1 MADTLTTKTNIVAQ
15 EQTALG
21 GIDKHFPAGTTVTL
35 GGTQYAAADLKKILT
50 DDLTAL
56 TNTGTLRASL
66 HVAVLAEQETRAK
79 ARSVLKL
86 LRAYI
91 VATNGANAASVLQD
105 LGYPPP
111 RVTKMTVKAM
121 ALKADR
127 NLATRV
133 ARGTKGTQQKKA
145 IKGTVEPQ
153 ISGPAQTPPATAK

>member
-1 MADTLTTKTNIVAQ
+1 MAETMNTKTNIVAQ

-21 GIDKHFPAGTTVTL
+21 GIDKHFPTGTSVTL
-35 GGTQYAAADLKKILT
+35 GGIQYSAADLKKVLT
-50 DDLTAL
+50 DDMTAL
-56 TNTGTLRASL
+56 TNTGTLRANL

-91 VATNGANAASVLQD
+91 VTTNGANAATVLQD

-111 RVTKMTVKAM
+111 RVTKLTVKAM

-133 ARGTKGTQQKKA
+133 ARGTKGVQQKKA
-145 IKGTVEPQ
+145 IKGTVAPQ
-153 ISGPAQTPPATAK
+153 ISGAPPTPPTTAK

>member
-1 MADTLTTKTNIVAQ
+1 MAETMNTKTNIVAQ
-15 EQTALG
+15 EQTALT
-21 GIDKHFPAGTTVTL
+21 GIDKHFPTGTIVTL
-35 GGTQYAAADLKKILT
+35 GGIQYSAADLKKVLT
-50 DDLTAL
+50 DDMTAL
-56 TNTGTLRASL
+56 RANL

-91 VATNGANAASVLQD
+91 VTTNGANAATVLQD

-111 RVTKMTVKAM
+111 RVTKLTVKAM

-133 ARGTKGTQQKKA
+133 ARGTKGVQQKKA
-145 IKGTVEPQ
+145 IKGTVVPQ
-153 ISGPAQTPPATAK
+153 ISGATPTPPTTAK

>member
-1 MADTLTTKTNIVAQ
+1 MAETMKSKTAILAQ
-15 EQTALG
+15 EQTALT

-35 GGTQYAAADLKKILT
+35 GGIQYVVADLKKVLT

-56 TNTGTLRASL
+56 TDTGTQRANL
-66 HVAVLAEQETRAK
+66 HVAVLAEQQTRAK

-91 VATNGANAASVLQD
+91 VATNGASSASVLED

-111 RVTKMTVKAM
+111 RVTTLTVEAK

-127 NLATRV
+127 MRATRV
-133 ARGTKGTQQKKA
+133 ARGTKGPKQKKA
-145 IKGTVEPQ
+145 IKGTVEAQ
-153 ISGPAQTPPATAK
+153 ITAPMPTLPTAAK